1 MPMNSYK
8 IESYVPEE
16 SFFGNKNK
24 FFCRALFD
32 NCFVIDTQNNNG
44 VLASGKSDDPLA
56 LSMAEAAAL
65 LTLFDGENEF
75 LSLPHSSGTLL
86 VYPAWRQLKF
96 ALAFYFEESIEEV
109 QKAYQNA
116 QRYAFSALFDT
127 KNEDEFNQQLH
138 LETKLCA
145 LHFYMEHLFGDKRET
160 NAVAHILMIANLVG
174 CHLQE
179 TSVSR
184 IDVTLDEGEMER
196 LGAYLFCTFLTMRRY
211 NGSVS
216 AKTDEN
222 TANLTHVVQKYGLRI
237 QQSVQSKV
245 ARPTEFDLPSP
256 LAMANFA
263 EYPHFHNYKIEEADV
278 AIRLHIPLPQKAM
291 LSSFGTSRV
300 QKEIILNLFPIQ

>member
-44 VLASGKSDDPLA
+44 VLAAGNSEEPLA

-109 QKAYQNA
+109 QKAYRNA

-127 KNEDEFNQQLH
+127 ESEDEFNQRLH

-160 NAVAHILMIANLVG
+160 NVVAHVLMIANLVG

-211 NGSVS
+211 NGKVS

-245 ARPTEFDLPSP
+245 ARPTAFDLPSP
-256 LAMANFA
+256 LAMANYA
-263 EYPHFHNYKIEEADV
+263 EHPHFHNYKIEEADG
-278 AIRLHIPLPQKAM
+278 AIRLHIPLFQKAM
-291 LSSFGTSRV
+291 LSSFGAQKA

>member
-16 SFFGNKNK
+16 SFFGNKSK
-24 FFCRALFD
+24 LFCRALYD

-44 VLASGKSDDPLA
+44 VLAAGNFEEPLA

-96 ALAFYFEESIEEV
+96 ALAFYFEESLEEV

-116 QRYAFSALFDT
+116 QRYAFSALFDIE
-127 KNEDEFNQQLH
+127 NEDGFNQRLR
-138 LETKLCA
+138 LKTKLCA

-211 NGSVS
+211 NGKVS
-216 AKTDEN
+216 AQTDEN
-222 TANLTHVVQKYGLRI
+222 TSNLTHVVQKYGLRI

-263 EYPHFHNYKIEEADV
+263 EHPHFHNYKIEEADG

-291 LSSFGTSRV
+291 LSSFGASRV